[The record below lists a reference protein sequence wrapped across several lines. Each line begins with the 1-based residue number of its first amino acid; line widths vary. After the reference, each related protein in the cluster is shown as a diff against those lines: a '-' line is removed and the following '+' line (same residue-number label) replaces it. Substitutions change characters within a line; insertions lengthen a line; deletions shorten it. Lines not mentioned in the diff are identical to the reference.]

1 MSNHKRA
8 YLVSISARSTHH
20 IWVAATSEDAAI
32 RRAESLWLSDE
43 SVFTKA
49 DRAIDCTTVLE
60 SQEVQS

>member
-1 MSNHKRA
+1 MSNKRV
-8 YLVSISARSTHH
+8 YLVSISARSTLQ
-20 IWVAATSEDAAI
+20 IWLAATSEDAAI
-32 RRAESLWLSDE
+32 RRAESLWADDE

>member
-1 MSNHKRA
+1 MSNKRV
-8 YLVSISARSTHH
+8 YLVSISARSTLH
-20 IWVAATSEDAAI
+20 IWLAATSEDVAI
-32 RRAESLWLSDE
+32 RRAESLWADDE

>member
-1 MSNHKRA
+1 MSNKRF
-8 YLVSISARSTHH
+8 YLVSISAHSTLH
-20 IWVAATSEDAAI
+20 IWLAATSEDAAI
-32 RRAESLWLSDE
+32 RRAESLWADDE

>member
-8 YLVSISARSTHH
+8 YRVSISARSTHH

-32 RRAESLWLSDE
+32 RRAESLWLDDE
-43 SVFTKA
+43 SLFTKA

>member
-1 MSNHKRA
+1 MSNKRV
-8 YLVSISARSTHH
+8 YLVSISARSTLQ
-20 IWVAATSEDAAI
+20 IWLAATSEDAAI

-43 SVFTKA
+43 SLFTKA

>member
-1 MSNHKRA
+1 MSKERA
-8 YLVSISARSTHH
+8 YLVSISARSTLQ
-20 IWVAATSEDAAI
+20 IWLAATSEDAAI
-32 RRAESLWLSDE
+32 RRAESLWADDE

>member
-1 MSNHKRA
+1 MSKERA
-8 YLVSISARSTHH
+8 YLVSISARSTLH

-32 RRAESLWLSDE
+32 RRAESLWLADE
-43 SVFTKA
+43 SLFMKA

>member
-1 MSNHKRA
+1 MSKQRA

-32 RRAESLWLSDE
+32 RRAESLWADDE
-43 SVFTKA
+43 SLFTKK

>member
-1 MSNHKRA
+1 MSNKRV
-8 YLVSISARSTHH
+8 YLVSISAHSTLH
-20 IWVAATSEDAAI
+20 IWLAATSEDAAI
-32 RRAESLWLSDE
+32 RRAESLWADDE

>member
-1 MSNHKRA
+1 MSNKRV

-20 IWVAATSEDAAI
+20 IWVAAASEDAAI
-32 RRAESLWLSDE
+32 RRAESLWLADE
-43 SVFTKA
+43 SLFTKT

>member
-1 MSNHKRA
+1 MSKQRA
-8 YLVSISARSTHH
+8 YLVSISARSTLQ
-20 IWVAATSEDAAI
+20 IWLAATSQDAAI
-32 RRAESLWLSDE
+32 RRAESLWADDE